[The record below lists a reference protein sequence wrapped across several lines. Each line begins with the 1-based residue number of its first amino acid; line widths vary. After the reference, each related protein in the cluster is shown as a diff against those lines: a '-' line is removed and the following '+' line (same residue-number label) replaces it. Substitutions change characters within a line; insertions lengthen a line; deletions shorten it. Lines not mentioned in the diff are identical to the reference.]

1 MGKVYRSAQ
10 GREIDMEKIRLQN
23 ELVPALG
30 NMRVNARGDQ
40 LGSGGKILKTR
51 EQIVDE
57 QYRGRLDTTTK
68 QAKEGPIPNRMP
80 RPANQPIPTSSK
92 KAEFEPG
99 DIIADAVAEP
109 AAEAVAPIK
118 VPKPRKSKAEGGL
131 AKAVAKAKDE

>member
-30 NMRVNARGDQ
+30 NMKVNARGDQ
-40 LGSGGKILKTR
+40 LGPGGKILKTR

-68 QAKEGPIPNRMP
+68 QAKEGPIPTRMP
-80 RPANQPIPTSSK
+80 RPKDQPIPTSSK
-92 KAEFEPG
+92 KVDPFSPG
-99 DIIADAVAEP
+99 EIIADAAPVQEEP
-109 AAEAVAPIK
+109 VK

-131 AKAVAKAKDE
+131 AKAVAKAKEE